1 MSTEQNVVS
10 RIIEET
16 VKLAEHNKVIA
27 GKIEYI
33 MGGDDPELVIDVIAD
48 DADACRA
55 IMDIA
60 AIDTTKQLT
69 AMPMCDVQALA
80 AKAYRL
86 NRVIAANLA
95 ASLGS
100 DND

>member
-16 VKLAEHNKVIA
+16 AKLAEHNKVIA

-60 AIDTTKQLT
+60 AIDTTKSLS
-69 AMPMCDVQALA
+69 AMPMRDVQALA
-80 AKAYRL
+80 VYAHRL
-86 NRVIAANLA
+86 NRVIAANLS
-95 ASLGS
+95 ASLGAES
-100 DND
+100 